1 MEPQSIDLQS
11 LKKKLAV
18 RFFLLPLFFFLFLLL
33 PAGTFDFWQLYLY
46 VAVLMGPMIF
56 VVRYF
61 LKNDP
66 EFLVHRL
73 TMKEKE
79 RVQKKIISL
88 SAIAYLVGF
97 LLPGLDRRFGWSEIP
112 TAIVLAADVLVMT
125 SYIFV
130 VYVFK
135 HNRYAS
141 RVIEVQKNQTVIST
155 GPYSIVRHPMYSGM
169 FIMFFSTPIAL
180 GSYWAVIPF
189 ALMPLTFFFRILN
202 EEKVLSEQL
211 PGYKEY
217 CEKVRYRL
225 IPYVW

>member
-225 IPYVW
+225 IPYIW

>member
-56 VVRYF
+56 VVLYF

>member
-1 MEPQSIDLQS
+1 MEPQSIDLRS
-11 LKKKLAV
+11 LQKKLAV
-18 RFFLLPLFFFLFLLL
+18 RFFLLLLFFSLFLLL
-33 PAGTFDFWQLYLY
+33 PAGTFYFWQLYVYL
-46 VAVLMGPMIF
+46 AVLMGPLIF

-66 EFLVHRL
+66 EFLVHRM

-79 RVQKKIISL
+79 REQKKIISL
-88 SAIAYLVGF
+88 SAIAYLIGF
-97 LLPGLDRRFGWSEIP
+97 LLPGLDRRFGWSDIP
-112 TAIVLAADVLVMT
+112 TAIVLAADLLVMA
-125 SYIFV
+125 SYIFI

-135 HNRYAS
+135 QNRYAS
-141 RVIEVQKNQTVIST
+141 RVIEVQKDQKVIST

-189 ALMPLTFFFRILN
+189 ALMPVTIFFRILN

-225 IPYVW
+225 IPYIW

>member
-97 LLPGLDRRFGWSEIP
+97 LLPGLDRRFDWSEIP

>member
-11 LKKKLAV
+11 LKKKIAV
-18 RFFLLPLFFFLFLLL
+18 RFFLLPLFFSLFILL
-33 PAGTFDFWQLYLY
+33 PAGTFDFWQPY
-46 VAVLMGPMIF
+46 VYFAVLMGPLIY

-79 RVQKKIISL
+79 QEQKKIISL
-88 SAIAYLVGF
+88 SVIPYLVGF

-112 TAIVLAADVLVMT
+112 TAIVLAADVLVMA
-125 SYIFV
+125 SYFFI

-135 HNRYAS
+135 QNRYAS
-141 RVIEVQKNQTVIST
+141 RVIEVQKEQKVIST

-169 FIMFFSTPIAL
+169 FVMIFSTPIAL

-189 ALMPLTFFFRILN
+189 ALMPVTFFFRIQN

-211 PGYKEY
+211 TGYKEY

-225 IPYVW
+225 IPYIW

>member
-18 RFFLLPLFFFLFLLL
+18 RFFLLPLFFILFLLL

>member
-1 MEPQSIDLQS
+1 MEPQSIDLRS
-11 LKKKLAV
+11 LQKKLAV
-18 RFFLLPLFFFLFLLL
+18 RFFLLLLFFSLFLLL
-33 PAGTFDFWQLYLY
+33 PAGTFYFWQLYVYL
-46 VAVLMGPMIF
+46 AVLMGPLIF

-66 EFLVHRL
+66 EFLVHRM

-79 RVQKKIISL
+79 REQKKIISL
-88 SAIAYLVGF
+88 SAIAYLIGF
-97 LLPGLDRRFGWSEIP
+97 LLPGLDRRFGWSDIP
-112 TAIVLAADVLVMT
+112 TAIVLAADLLVMA
-125 SYIFV
+125 SYIFI

-135 HNRYAS
+135 QNRYAS
-141 RVIEVQKNQTVIST
+141 RVIEVQKDQKVIST

-225 IPYVW
+225 IPYIW

>member
-18 RFFLLPLFFFLFLLL
+18 RFFLLLLFFSLFLLL
-33 PAGTFDFWQLYLY
+33 PAGTFYFWQLYVYL
-46 VAVLMGPMIF
+46 AVLMGPLIF

-79 RVQKKIISL
+79 REQKKIISL

>member
-1 MEPQSIDLQS
+1 
-11 LKKKLAV
+11 
-18 RFFLLPLFFFLFLLL
+18 
-33 PAGTFDFWQLYLY
+33 
-46 VAVLMGPMIF
+46 
-56 VVRYF
+56 
-61 LKNDP
+61 
-66 EFLVHRL
+66 
-73 TMKEKE
+73 MKEKE
-79 RVQKKIISL
+79 REQKKIISL

-97 LLPGLDRRFGWSEIP
+97 LLPGLDRRFDWSEIP

>member
-1 MEPQSIDLQS
+1 MEPQSIDLRS
-11 LKKKLAV
+11 LQKKLAV
-18 RFFLLPLFFFLFLLL
+18 RFFLLLLFFSLFLLL
-33 PAGTFDFWQLYLY
+33 PAGTFYFWQLYVYL
-46 VAVLMGPMIF
+46 AVLMGPLIF

-66 EFLVHRL
+66 EFLVHRM

-79 RVQKKIISL
+79 REQKKIISL

-97 LLPGLDRRFGWSEIP
+97 LLPGLDRRFGWSDIP
-112 TAIVLAADVLVMT
+112 TAIVLAADLLVMA
-125 SYIFV
+125 SYIFI

-135 HNRYAS
+135 QNRYAS
-141 RVIEVQKNQTVIST
+141 RVIEVQKDQKVIST

-225 IPYVW
+225 IPYIW